1 MIMKGLGAALTDPR
15 SNACTSLLSCSRRVT
30 SGSGGP
36 PVPLLF
42 KIPAP
47 FPWGEICLL
56 GIANLL
62 LPVVDV
68 NRETLQVVSLAMTG
82 LMRDGGRD
90 FHNRSGLKVPKSQD
104 FKVARFQLL
113 RFPKA
118 VSEYSPS
125 CRFAGPDPCSG
136 TTGSKTLKP

>member
-1 MIMKGLGAALTDPR
+1 MIMKGLGVGLADQR
-15 SNACTSLLSCSRRVT
+15 SSAYTSRLSCSRRVT

-82 LMRDGGRD
+82 LVRDGVRD
-90 FHNRSGLKVPKSQD
+90 FHKG
-104 FKVARFQLL
+104 
-113 RFPKA
+113 
-118 VSEYSPS
+118 
-125 CRFAGPDPCSG
+125 
-136 TTGSKTLKP
+136 